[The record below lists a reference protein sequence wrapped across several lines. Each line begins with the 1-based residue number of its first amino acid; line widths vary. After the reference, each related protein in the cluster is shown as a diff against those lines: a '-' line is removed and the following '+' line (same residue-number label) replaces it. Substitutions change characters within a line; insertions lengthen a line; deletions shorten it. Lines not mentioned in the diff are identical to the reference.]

1 MAANQPPSFRLPFAL
16 GEDVHPQVAAGLR
29 YLFNGHLD
37 LNSAIAALAPKVA
50 ANTAGV
56 TNVTNNITSTGGG
69 GGGTP
74 APTLGGVN
82 PQTGTSYTTQQSDY
96 GGLILIESA
105 VAFALTLN
113 SALIVPYFVTIYNFG
128 AGVAT
133 LTPGP
138 LGQVN
143 GNASV
148 RLLPNQFAIVFYDG
162 ANFWALIT
170 ISTVGLPIFANNA
183 AAITGGLVAGDLYLT
198 GSDPDFAAVV
208 H

>member
-1 MAANQPPSFRLPFAL
+1 MAANQPPSFRLPFTLAD
-16 GEDVHPQVAAGLR
+16 DVHPDVRAGLR

-37 LNSAIAALAPKVA
+37 LNSAVAALVPKVA

-56 TNVTNNITSTGGG
+56 TNITNNVTATSGGG
-69 GGGTP
+69 ST

-82 PQTGTSYTTQQSDY
+82 AQTGTSYTTQQSDY

-113 SALIVPYFVTIYNFG
+113 STLALPYFTTVYNFG
-128 AGVAT
+128 AGVVT

-138 LGQVN
+138 LGSVN

-148 RLLPNQFAIVFYDG
+148 RLLANQFAIVFYDG
-162 ANFWALIT
+162 ANFWVLIT

-183 AAITGGLVAGDLYLT
+183 AAIAGGLVAGDLYLT